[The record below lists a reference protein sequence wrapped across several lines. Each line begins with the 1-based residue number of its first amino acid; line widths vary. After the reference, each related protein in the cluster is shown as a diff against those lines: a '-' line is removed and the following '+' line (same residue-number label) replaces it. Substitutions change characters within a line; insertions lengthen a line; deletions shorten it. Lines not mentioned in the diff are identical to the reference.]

1 MLELCDGESLLRILS
16 SMKNIKKKLAKT
28 RSISMLENI
37 EEVDFQSL
45 KRRSLYDNLLHNKNN
60 QKIHLDIVSKS
71 KYIIEISNLEKIK
84 FSNFKIQKIL

>member
-28 RSISMLENI
+28 RSISMLKNI

-45 KRRSLYDNLLHNKNN
+45 KRRSLYDNLFHNKNN

-71 KYIIEISNLEKIK
+71 KYTIEISNLEKIK